1 MSCLKAVL
9 LLPSWCNVTE
19 ADISGHLSPAVFFLP
34 TGNVTSLGK
43 VHVATLHGLMEAPL
57 SSRWPL
63 LREECCPLV
72 AHRIVT
78 RVFILFTL
86 WSNFTHGFI
95 FPFMVNLRSNG
106 HQSGSC
112 CCSLQHW
119 HFLIPFIS
127 FSPQTFCSVLPRHF
141 RVNVY
146 SRLGS

>member
-19 ADISGHLSPAVFFLP
+19 ADISGYLSPAVFFLP
-34 TGNVTSLGK
+34 NGNVTSLGK

-127 FSPQTFCSVLPRHF
+127 FSPLTFLFCVAQTFQS
-141 RVNVY
+141 
-146 SRLGS
+146 